1 MPRDFTM
8 AELMNIIRN
17 KLSEASL
24 TQSGNVT
31 NYDAKSKGLIVL
43 VDGKYVPKQADKLK
57 DVHDKYRDDDGFLYL
72 QYTEENMYG

>member
-43 VDGKYVPKQADKLK
+43 VDGKYVPK
-57 DVHDKYRDDDGFLYL
+57 
-72 QYTEENMYG
+72 